1 MRSLGLTRGPES
13 GGSHGVTLTVDGRMT
28 DVRGMLAREMV
39 YQAAEK
45 KAGNLPYGF
54 AGGKARPAA
63 VDRRGTIVTESP
75 LKDSMD

>member
-45 KAGNLPYGF
+45 
-54 AGGKARPAA
+54 
-63 VDRRGTIVTESP
+63 RGTTVRTVTENP